1 VALHDWAGWQQ
12 ERAII
17 GVPRGYSLALHPLT
31 RGANA
36 LLGWP
41 ERLACRPWS
50 AALSIDRPIFV
61 IGAFRSGTTL
71 LEQILA
77 GHPQVG
83 HFSFFTNACHHIPV
97 IGAAAMRWYVRRR
110 LVDEVPQ
117 PYLHNPRIDLTPF
130 SAFECEW
137 VWAQAG
143 KNLWDPRCADLTA
156 GAELHNPRFEAE
168 LASLIRR
175 QLLVQRAQR
184 FLNKNPVHLLRLGY
198 LHRLFPDAR
207 FIYLLREPEDTVR
220 SHYRMVRRIADVIH
234 PDPAARRAIEEGLHL
249 DVLTPRIKTRHYAET
264 LALNAQHPLL
274 GIAHQWREMHLT
286 ALETLEESPGLAQQ
300 TLLLRYEALLA
311 NPVEEL
317 QRIWRFIDLA
327 GSAADTI
334 TRRHAGRLQPPPPTP
349 WSKEEL
355 AWQERLCNLVA
366 PVAPR
371 FARLAAQRGECTD
384 ES

>member
-156 GAELHNPRFEAE
+156 GAEFHNPRFEAE

>member
-156 GAELHNPRFEAE
+156 GAEFHNPRFEAE

-249 DVLTPRIKTRHYAET
+249 DVLT